1 MKLGFVNN
9 NYQFG
14 GAETVVRQL
23 HFACRKVHKSFLF
36 VADGKTFP
44 RNLGV
49 VPMYPRL
56 LSRLDQS
63 RFHAFVQRWAPR
75 YAWTNRSIRKLAH
88 SSLDLVHV
96 HNFHGIYASIESLGY
111 LAAHKPLVWTFHRFW
126 GITGG
131 CDHPGECTRYLEM
144 CGRCPRV
151 DEWPICG
158 ADNTAEQLQQKLEY
172 LANAPIHI
180 VAPSRHLAQKVA
192 KSPVGKNWQ
201 VTHIPNGVDP
211 DQFSFSRKHDAAF
224 RDSLGLRATSI
235 VVLIVNRDFRD
246 SLKGFETIESA
257 LKRTDPTEVQFIF
270 AGMNSDWAIRQL
282 PGHFSC
288 LDKGY
293 LSSRTKMAELYEAAD
308 IFLFASPR
316 ENFPCVILEAMSAK
330 CCVVSTPTDGVVEQV
345 ENGVSGFIADSF
357 SSQDLANILMAAISS
372 PGSLAKFGNAARERV
387 QKEFTEQQMIESH
400 LKLYE
405 ELCLLH
411 SRNY

>member
-9 NYQFG
+9 YYQFG

-23 HFACRKVHKSFLF
+23 HFACRKVHKSFLY

-44 RNLGV
+44 RGLGV

-56 LSRLDQS
+56 LCRLDQS
-63 RFHAFVQRWAPR
+63 RIHEVVEHWVPR
-75 YAWTNRSIRKLAH
+75 HAWTNRSIRKLAH
-88 SSLDLVHV
+88 SSLDVIHV
-96 HNFHGIYASIESLGY
+96 HNFHGIYASVESLAY
-111 LAAHKPLVWTFHRFW
+111 LSVHKPLVWTFHRFW

-131 CDHPGECTRYLEM
+131 CDHPGECTRYLEK

-151 DEWPICG
+151 GEWPICG
-158 ADNTAEQLQQKLEY
+158 VDNTAEQLQRKLEY
-172 LANAPIHI
+172 LANAPIHVI
-180 VAPSRHLAQKVA
+180 APSNHLAQKIV

-201 VTHIPNGVDP
+201 VMHIPNGVDP
-211 DQFSFSRKHDAAF
+211 DQFSFYRKHDPAF
-224 RDSLGLRATSI
+224 RGSLGLRATSI

-246 SLKGFETIESA
+246 SLKGYETIKA
-257 LKRTDPTEVQFIF
+257 AIKGTDPKGVEFVF
-270 AGMNSDWAIRQL
+270 AGMNSSWAIRQL

-293 LSSRTKMAELYEAAD
+293 VSSRSKLAELYEASD
-308 IFLFASPR
+308 ILLYASPR
-316 ENFPCVILEAMSAK
+316 ENFPCVIVEAMSAK

-357 SSQDLANILMAAISS
+357 SSQDLGNSLMAAILS
-372 PGSLAKFGNAARERV
+372 PETLAKFGNAGRQRV
-387 QKEFTEQQMIESH
+387 QREFSEQLMVESH

-405 ELCLLH
+405 ELAR
-411 SRNY
+411 SVK